1 MENSLKTAW
10 KDKLPET
17 LSLILMALSTIGSSW
32 SGFQSSLWS
41 GIQTFALA
49 DASRFGR
56 NASESDLVANQQR
69 SMDGQAFMEY
79 SRALAEGNSRLAQ
92 FFHDRMRP
100 EFLPAL
106 DAWLAT
112 KPLQN
117 PAAPVSPFAMPE
129 YQLRVA
135 AQAKEEDRQSAET
148 HAKAQQANLAS
159 DTYTLLVL
167 LYTSALF
174 LAGLVA
180 SLVES
185 RFKWVNLAL
194 SFVFVVVATILL
206 AGLPVAHRG

>member
-1 MENSLKTAW
+1 
-10 KDKLPET
+10 
-17 LSLILMALSTIGSSW
+17 MALATIGSAW

-69 SMDGQAFMEY
+69 SLDGQAFMEY
-79 SRALAEGNSRLAQ
+79 SRALAEGNRRLAQ

-100 EFLPAL
+100 EFLPVL
-106 DAWLAT
+106 DAWIAT
-112 KPLQN
+112 KPLRN
-117 PAAPVSPFAMPE
+117 PNAPTSPFVMPQ
-129 YQLRVA
+129 YKLRSDQ
-135 AQAKEEDRQSAET
+135 QAKEQDRLAAEM
-148 HAKAQQANLAS
+148 HKQARQANLTS

-180 SLVES
+180 SLQQP
-185 RFKWVNLAL
+185 RFKWINLGFSL
-194 SFVFVVVATILL
+194 VFVLAASIILFT
-206 AGLPVAHRG
+206 LPIARRG